1 MKIHTIVDNNYEKND
16 GEIDMN
22 KYQGISLPKK
32 LLDKIDEKIKG
43 HGFTNKTE
51 FIRQAIRHELRRL

>member
-1 MKIHTIVDNNYEKND
+1 
-16 GEIDMN
+16 MN

-32 LLDKIDEKIKG
+32 LLNKIEETIEE

-51 FIRQAIRHELRRL
+51 FIRQAIRNELRRVTK